1 MDSDPLFVQTLFA
14 DFLGMVFSLWF
25 AIYLLARSR
34 SSQLA
39 FSAFIA
45 LLALTF
51 YFGFAFIDT
60 LNLDT
65 VTGHW
70 RAFTIVV
77 ALAAAHNLTHY
88 LLPTGQQLKRLWIAR
103 VIPLFGLVIVGIIL
117 GVPISGTTD
126 ILHIYPAQ
134 FQSPLVLVY
143 AFQFMIFTAIIYN
156 LWWFY
161 RSGSRLQ
168 NVSLYVS
175 VLLGSSV
182 IGVGFLV
189 TVFGLSIPRFIA
201 TGLVLGAL
209 LLIGYSV
216 TRYHALVDRRT
227 TLYDFPV
234 SALTIV
240 SILGIYILVAWQVGL
255 SLAAILLLSVLV
267 IFTHTAY
274 DFAREFLDGMFQRRE
289 RSVLRQLRHLARDIP
304 TSPSIQ
310 RHLRRGLAILCHN
323 LEAASGFIAV
333 RQDGQYFVKASLHSL
348 PVETVL
354 PPGEIVLDDIIQPS
368 GALSSQ
374 AAWLAPVYG
383 GSEQVAVIGIGPRLG
398 QKAYTDADLYW
409 LEDIADQFGILVHAH
424 RQETERKRKETSV
437 APGGDDPADPQSL
450 KTEELLSILAY
461 QPDPKLVKHVDDG
474 FRNIHDYSK
483 LGRSSLVSWFGVMGD
498 DHIVRGKL
506 VQEKLIQ
513 ILEKLRPRGKP
524 PSEPLPRE
532 WYCYTILHD
541 AYVEEKPS
549 RDIMAKLYIS
559 EGTYYRTRRKALRG
573 ITRALLEMEATA

>member
-1 MDSDPLFVQTLFA
+1 
-14 DFLGMVFSLWF
+14 MVFSLWF

-45 LLALTF
+45 LFALAF
-51 YFGFAFIDT
+51 YYGCAFIDT

-65 VTGHW
+65 STGHW
-70 RAFTIVV
+70 RAFTSVV
-77 ALAAAHNLTHY
+77 ALTAAHNLTHQ
-88 LLPTGQQLKRLWIAR
+88 LLPTGLQRKRLWIAR
-103 VIPLFGLVIVGIIL
+103 LIPLFGLVIVVIIL
-117 GVPISGTTD
+117 GVPISGATD
-126 ILHIYPAQ
+126 ILHIDPAQ
-134 FQSPLVLVY
+134 IQSPLVLVY
-143 AFQFMIFTAIIYN
+143 AFQFIIFAAIIYN
-156 LWWFY
+156 LWWVY

-168 NVSLYVS
+168 NASLYVA

-182 IGVGFLV
+182 IGVGFLG

-216 TRYHALVDRRT
+216 TRFHALVERRT

-234 SALTIV
+234 SALTIA

-255 SLAAILLLSVLV
+255 SLVAILLLSVLV

-274 DFAREFLDGMFQRRE
+274 DFTREFLDWTFQRRE
-289 RSVLRQLRHLARDIP
+289 RSALRQLRDLARDIP
-304 TSPSIQ
+304 TAPSIQ

-323 LEAASGFIAV
+323 LEAAGGFIAV
-333 RQDGQYFVKASLHSL
+333 RQDGQYFVNVSLNST
-348 PVETVL
+348 PVDTVL
-354 PPGEIVLDDIIQPS
+354 PPGEIVLDDIAPPS

-383 GSEQVAVIGIGPRLG
+383 GGEQVAVIGIGPRLG

-409 LEDIADQFGILVHAH
+409 LEDIADQFGILLYAH
-424 RQETERKRKETSV
+424 RQKTERKRKEPSIT
-437 APGGDDPADPQSL
+437 PEGDVPEVPQSL
-450 KTEELLSILAY
+450 QTEELLSTLAY
-461 QPDPKLVKHVDDG
+461 RPDPKLVKHVDDG

-483 LGRSSLVSWFGVMGD
+483 LGRSSLVSWFGVRGD
-498 DHIVRGKL
+498 DHIERGKL

-513 ILEKLRPRGKP
+513 ILEKLRPHGKP
-524 PSEPLPRE
+524 PSDPLPRE